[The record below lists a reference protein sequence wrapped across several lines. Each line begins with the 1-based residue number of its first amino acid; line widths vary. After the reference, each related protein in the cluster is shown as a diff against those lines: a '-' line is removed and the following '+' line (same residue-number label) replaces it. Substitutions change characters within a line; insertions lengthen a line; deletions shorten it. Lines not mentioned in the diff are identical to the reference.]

1 MPFRLLILLTN
12 DLRPK
17 TKDQGL
23 FLICVMNNLN
33 ELLALAEK
41 TARAAGELLR
51 GDASRLRQVN
61 FEDLK
66 DVKLQAD
73 LDSEELI
80 GDLLAKDSS
89 CPMLAEEGGGDT
101 TLTDGS
107 DPYWVVDPLD
117 GTLNYLR
124 KMPMTCVSI
133 GLLRGEEPLLGVIYD
148 FNRDELFSGLADG
161 PLYLNGRAHQ
171 PVWAGTIEQAT
182 LTTGFPVGRD
192 YSVKSLQEFIGKVQ
206 VYKKVRMIGSAALSM
221 AYVAAGRFDAY
232 VEEGIRLWDVAAGLA
247 LVKAAGGIVRL
258 TRVDEATLTYN
269 IRAAGMEKLIL

>member
-1 MPFRLLILLTN
+1 MI
-12 DLRPK
+12 
-17 TKDQGL
+17 
-23 FLICVMNNLN
+23 NNLN
-33 ELLALAEK
+33 DLLALAEK

-61 FEDLK
+61 FEDNK

-73 LDSEELI
+73 LDSEKLI
-80 GDLLAKDSS
+80 GELLAKGSPF
-89 CPMLAEEGGGDT
+89 PMLGEEGGGDT

-117 GTLNYLR
+117 GTHNYLR
-124 KMPMTCVSI
+124 MVPMTCVSI

-148 FNRDELFSGLADG
+148 FNRDELFSGPADG
-161 PLYLNGRAHQ
+161 GLFLNGEAHL
-171 PVWAGTIEQAT
+171 PVWAETIEQAS

-192 YSVKSLQEFIGKVQ
+192 FSVESLQEFIAKVQ
-206 VYKKVRMIGSAALSM
+206 VYKKVRMIGSASLSM

-232 VEEGIRLWDVAAGLA
+232 VEDGIRLWDVAAGLA

-258 TRVDEATLTYN
+258 TRAEDTPLAYN